1 MDSASVFGTDSNN
14 SQPASESRTY
24 NKGMDCAGHS
34 LCQNDADFGLLAT
47 VWPML
52 PKPVKAGI
60 VAMVKAAKQ
69 TQTDED

>member
-1 MDSASVFGTDSNN
+1 
-14 SQPASESRTY
+14 
-24 NKGMDCAGHS
+24 MDCAGHS